1 MGHREAVEADSEA
14 EREAARIQREKQRR
28 RNASIRR
35 ARGDGVAPKAL
46 SVWSGLSTQQ
56 IRRICREKY

>member
-35 ARGDGVAPKAL
+35 ARADGVAPKAL
-46 SVWSGLSTQQ
+46 SVWSRLSTQQ
-56 IRRICREKY
+56 IRRICREKD